1 MMAMPDDM
9 LDPKAAA
16 VALACTLP
24 TADLPRRA
32 GETRALFAR
41 AIDVQ
46 PTADGAT
53 LVFSGDDATARA
65 LLELVLAER
74 RCCAALT
81 FELRSAPDHSTTALR
96 ISGGERHA
104 AAIHAWVAG

>member
-1 MMAMPDDM
+1 MRRMADDT
-9 LDPKAAA
+9 LDRDA
-16 VALACTLP
+16 VATGLACTLP
-24 TADLPRRA
+24 PADLPRRA
-32 GETRALFAR
+32 DETRALFAR
-41 AIDVQ
+41 ATDVQ

-81 FELRSAPDHSTTALR
+81 FELRSAPDHRTTTLH
-96 ISGGERHA
+96 ISGSEQHA
-104 AAIHAWVAG
+104 AAIHAWVAR